1 MNDHKVSPAGDVDYR
16 LLLPFLLHTILVQA
30 VTGLTRVTTS
40 YRAIELDFSV
50 SWYGAISSGYAL
62 LPIFGALP
70 LGRWIDRGNDARAI
84 WIGSAFNLL
93 GALGLWFAPNG
104 PWSLL
109 AWTVVG
115 GVGHIFLMAGHQMFV
130 VRCAG
135 PRGRES
141 VLGHYMVALA
151 VGQMLGPI
159 LIGWSAGAAAIP
171 PTEQLFLIASCVS
184 GIGMVLAF
192 AMRPAPD
199 AERRGAGAGP
209 VSLRD
214 LLRVNGLVPV
224 ILASVVTVTSIDLV
238 LIYLPLLG
246 AERGLSA
253 GHVGALLTTRAIAS
267 ITSRLVYARMIAVV
281 GRANLTFGSMLAG
294 AIGFIVMAAPVPLPV
309 MYAAMVAMGLGL
321 GLSIVLCLSN
331 VVELAPVEAR
341 GTAMTMRLTGNR
353 IGQFAIPFAA
363 GFLGAAAG
371 VGAILG
377 VTAAGLLASA
387 LAVRRALRR

>member
-1 MNDHKVSPAGDVDYR
+1 MNDHKTSLAGDVDYR
-16 LLLPFLLHTILVQA
+16 LLLPFLLHAILVQA

-93 GALGLWFAPNG
+93 GALGLWLAPNG

-109 AWTVVG
+109 TWTVIG

-135 PRGRES
+135 PKGRES

-151 VGQMLGPI
+151 FGQMLGPI
-159 LIGWSAGAAAIP
+159 MIGWTAGAAAIP
-171 PTEQLFLIASCVS
+171 PTGQLFLIAACVS
-184 GIGMVLAF
+184 AIGMVLAF
-192 AMRPAPD
+192 AMVPAPE
-199 AERRGAGAGP
+199 ARRGGAGAAP

-267 ITSRLVYARMIAVV
+267 IASRLVYARMIAMF
-281 GRANLTFGSMLAG
+281 GRASLTFGSMLAG